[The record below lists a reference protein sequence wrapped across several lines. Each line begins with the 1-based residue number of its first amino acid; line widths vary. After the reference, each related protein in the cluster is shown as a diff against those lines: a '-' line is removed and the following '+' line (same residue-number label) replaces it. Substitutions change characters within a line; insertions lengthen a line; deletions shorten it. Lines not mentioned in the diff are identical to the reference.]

1 MKKQKITK
9 QKLFLCCI
17 SCLLFYL
24 RYIILLLLL
33 HIYLL
38 YLEYLFYAAGIW
50 APKTPWIKYDQ
61 YFSTEK
67 IISEQIP
74 TKSNPTSGFEPAFK
88 KYHFKCNLTFCKIS
102 AQNYFRNSHSRTL
115 AKISEN
121 KAFQKCPAN
130 FSFSFSMDFP
140 LEKKNHRRF
149 LNFALKNKYSFLKK
163 EQKTRQIVK

>member
-1 MKKQKITK
+1 MKTKITI

-38 YLEYLFYAAGIW
+38 YLEYLFYAAGKW

-130 FSFSFSMDFP
+130 FFSFSMDFP
-140 LEKKNHRRF
+140 LEKKIHKRF
-149 LNFALKNKYSFLKK
+149 FKFCPKNKYSFLKK